1 MPDRPE
7 NTPEVTGRTRV
18 LGILAH
24 PTDHVK
30 APPRINRIARERG
43 SDAIMVPM
51 NVAPEH
57 FEGFVNSLRTVLS
70 FDGAIVTVPFKQ
82 AILPLCD
89 ELSEQAAAVGAANV
103 IRRLADGRFRGD
115 QLDGV
120 GFLRGLQHA
129 GIDVAGESVYL
140 VGAGGA
146 ANAVA
151 FALAQAGI
159 ARLTLANRSEHK
171 SAELKER
178 LLRHFP
184 ALAVAL
190 GTQDPSGHQLII
202 NGTSLGM
209 HAADPLPLDV
219 SQLTPQMTVA
229 EVVQEPERTALL
241 IAAEHRGCRVHLGRH
256 MLEHQVQLM
265 ADFLG
270 L

>member
-1 MPDRPE
+1 MPDRLD
-7 NTPEVTGRTRV
+7 NTLEVTGRTRV

-24 PTDHVK
+24 PTEHVK
-30 APPRINRIARERG
+30 APPKINRIARERG

-51 NVAPEH
+51 NVAPKD
-57 FEGFVNSLRTVLS
+57 FEGFVNGLRTLLS
-70 FDGAIVTVPFKQ
+70 FDGAIVTVPYKQ
-82 AILPLCD
+82 AILALCD

-103 IRRLADGRFRGD
+103 IRRLPDGRLVGD

-120 GFLRGLQHA
+120 GFLQGLLHA
-129 GIDVAGESVYL
+129 GIEVAGQSVYL

-151 FALAQAGI
+151 FALANAGI
-159 ARLTLANRSEHK
+159 SRLTLANRSEHK
-171 SAELKER
+171 STELKER
-178 LLRHFP
+178 LLRHYP
-184 ALAVAL
+184 SLDVAL
-190 GTQDPSGHQLII
+190 GTRDPSGHQLVI

-219 SQLTPQMTVA
+219 DQLTAQMTVA

-241 IAAEHRGCRVHLGRH
+241 IAAESIGCRVHLGRH

>member
-30 APPRINRIARERG
+30 APPKINRIARERG

-51 NVAPEH
+51 NVAPEN

-103 IRRLADGRFRGD
+103 IRRLADGRLVGD

-120 GFLRGLQHA
+120 GFLRGLEHA
-129 GIDVAGESVYL
+129 GIQVAGRSVYL

-159 ARLTLANRSEHK
+159 GRLTLANRSQHK
-171 SAELKER
+171 SDELRER
-178 LLRHFP
+178 LLRHYP
-184 ALAVAL
+184 TLAVSL

-209 HAADPLPLDV
+209 QATDPLPLDV
-219 SQLTPQMTVA
+219 TRLTPQMTVA

-241 IAAEHRGCRVHLGRH
+241 VAAENVGCRVHLGRH

>member
-1 MPDRPE
+1 MPDRLD
-7 NTPEVTGRTRV
+7 NTLEVTGRTRV

-24 PTDHVK
+24 PTEHVK
-30 APPRINRIARERG
+30 APPKINRIARERG

-51 NVAPEH
+51 NVAPQD
-57 FEGFVNSLRTVLS
+57 FEAFVNSLRALLS

-82 AILPLCD
+82 AILGLCD

-103 IRRLADGRFRGD
+103 IRRLPDGRLVGD

-120 GFLRGLQHA
+120 GFLQGLLHA
-129 GIDVAGESVYL
+129 GIEVAGQSVYL

-151 FALAQAGI
+151 FALANAGI
-159 ARLTLANRSEHK
+159 SRLTLANRSEHK
-171 SAELKER
+171 SLELKER
-178 LLRHFP
+178 LLRHYPF
-184 ALAVAL
+184 LEVAL
-190 GTQDPSGHQLII
+190 GTPDPSGHQLVI

-209 HAADPLPLDV
+209 HATDPLPLDV
-219 SQLTPQMTVA
+219 DKLTAQMTVA

-241 IAAEHRGCRVHLGRH
+241 NAAEGIGCRVHLGRH

>member
-30 APPRINRIARERG
+30 APPKINRIARERG

-51 NVAPEH
+51 NVAPEN

-103 IRRLADGRFRGD
+103 IRRLADGRLVGD

-120 GFLRGLQHA
+120 GFLRGLEHA
-129 GIDVAGESVYL
+129 GIQVAGRSVYL

-159 ARLTLANRSEHK
+159 GRLTLANRSQHK
-171 SAELKER
+171 SDELRER
-178 LLRHFP
+178 LLRHYP
-184 ALAVAL
+184 TLEVSL
-190 GTQDPSGHQLII
+190 GTQDPGGHQLII

-209 HAADPLPLDV
+209 QATDPLPLDV
-219 SQLTPQMTVA
+219 TRLTPQMTVA

-241 IAAEHRGCRVHLGRH
+241 VAAENIGCRVHLGRH